1 MTIQNKAV
9 AEVEVAGTDKAA
21 RELGKVG
28 EAGKKAGKDLADAFR
43 DAGRALAAFG
53 ASAVDAVVDIKS
65 LDPAALVKTFEDYT
79 RAVTK
84 TAIATGQTIDGLKAR
99 YSELAR
105 ANAVLPQTIDTFAKS
120 VGRLTGDIRGAQD
133 AFSGLHNAALAFGE
147 SDQEQVGFAAY
158 LKNVRGVA
166 GDTTAAVGRLFAQA
180 EKLGTVGGPRALRD
194 LFLGISGDVDRLVSR
209 FGAARGQTE
218 ALAGVLTKG
227 ATGPQAQRI
236 ASGVLGFLGG
246 SPLDI
251 QRTLGRPLFDREGRY
266 KDPLGTIQSLYDLA
280 RKPTSQGGR
289 GLDDERIL
297 LAFQQNL
304 GLESGSALFYALKE
318 GRFGQARGL
327 AKLGPSGTPG
337 AAGTRYRDSQI
348 GQIDLSRVGI
358 FETELG
364 LASPLFDLKAG
375 LSSFVGEH
383 PLLSLGIGYGL
394 KAGLSKVLP
403 KLVTPKLGASL
414 LKGGLGAAGHALTAL
429 PIEDIFLPESLQN
442 KAGSG
447 SELSSTP
454 LAEIIKERASP
465 AVEGHV
471 PPVESYGGRAP
482 EIRAAEEALRAR
494 GLDPAT
500 LTQEQIAEA
509 LKEALQSSTV
519 KVEIQNSPARTAEA
533 DKDPGSRN

>member
-21 RELGKVG
+21 RELGKVA
-28 EAGKKAGKDLADAFR
+28 ESGKKAGKDLSDAFK
-43 DAGRALAAFG
+43 DAGKALAAFG

-84 TAIATGQTIDGLKAR
+84 TAIATGQTIDGLKQR

-105 ANAVLPQTIDTFAKS
+105 ANAVLPQTVDTFAKS
-120 VGRLTGDIRGAQD
+120 VGRLTGDIRGAAD

-147 SDQEQVGFAAY
+147 TDQEQVGFAAY

-209 FGAARGQTE
+209 FGQARGQTE

-246 SPLDI
+246 SPLDV
-251 QRTLGRPLFDREGRY
+251 QRTLGRPLFDKEGRY

-297 LAFQQNL
+297 LAFQSNL

-327 AKLGPSGTPG
+327 ANIGPSGTPA
-337 AAGTRYRDSQI
+337 AAGARYRESQI
-348 GQIDLSRVGI
+348 GQLDASRVNI
-358 FETELG
+358 FESELG

-375 LSSFVGEH
+375 LSGFVGEH
-383 PLLSLGIGYGL
+383 PLASLGIAYGL
-394 KAGLSKVLP
+394 KAALTKGLP
-403 KLVTPKLGASL
+403 KLATKFGAPL
-414 LKGGLGAAGHALTAL
+414 LKGGLGAAGSFLSVL
-429 PIEDIFLPESLQN
+429 PVEDIFLPDSLQT

-447 SELSSTP
+447 SELGSTP

-471 PPVESYGGRAP
+471 PPPEAYGGRAA

-494 GLDPAT
+494 GVDPSQ
-500 LTQEQIAEA
+500 LTTEQITEA

-533 DKDPGSRN
+533 EKDPASKN